1 MLRKTKKKII
11 VKINYFK
18 FGKAKKKW
26 PQDMVDIGTYLLSKF
41 GVNPL
46 TVSEK
51 TMYTDDRHLHE
62 DSSSAVQ

>member
-1 MLRKTKKKII
+1 
-11 VKINYFK
+11 
-18 FGKAKKKW
+18 
-26 PQDMVDIGTYLLSKF
+26 MVDIGTYLLSKF